1 LLTSLTSISI
11 KMDNKNFNPEEFL
24 GAKVVS
30 PLEQEK
36 LVGGIATADDSVE
49 TVTVTV
55 VTVTVKVVT
64 P

>member
-1 LLTSLTSISI
+1 MES
-11 KMDNKNFNPEEFL
+11 KNFDPKDFL

-36 LVGGIATADDSVE
+36 LVGGIATAGDVQ
-49 TVTVTV
+49 VVTV
-55 VTVTVKVVT
+55 VETIVVVVTVVE

>member
-1 LLTSLTSISI
+1 MES
-11 KMDNKNFNPEEFL
+11 KNFDPKDFL

-36 LVGGIATADDSVE
+36 LVGGLATAEDDSIVSIAV
-49 TVTVTV
+49 TTIVVTVTV
-55 VTVTVKVVT
+55 VN

>member
-1 LLTSLTSISI
+1 M
-11 KMDNKNFNPEEFL
+11 KNQNFNPKEFL

-36 LVGGIATADDSVE
+36 LVGGIAAAEESVTVTVTI

-55 VTVTVKVVT
+55 VEED
-64 P
+64 

>member
-1 LLTSLTSISI
+1 
-11 KMDNKNFNPEEFL
+11 MKNQNFDPKEFL

-36 LVGGIATADDSVE
+36 LVGGIAAAEDSV

-55 VTVTVKVVT
+55 TVTITVT
-64 P
+64 TED

>member
-1 LLTSLTSISI
+1 MES
-11 KMDNKNFNPEEFL
+11 KNFDPKDFL

-36 LVGGIATADDSVE
+36 LVGGIATADESVE
-49 TVTVTV
+49 TVTVTIT
-55 VTVTVKVVT
+55 VTVTVVT

>member
-1 LLTSLTSISI
+1 MES
-11 KMDNKNFNPEEFL
+11 KNFDPKDFL

-36 LVGGIATADDSVE
+36 LVGGIATADDVQ
-49 TVTVTV
+49 VVTV
-55 VTVTVKVVT
+55 VETIVVVVTVVE